1 MSRMTAH
8 ERKKISEPAQ
18 EPGAGSRAPD
28 LAPNVELE
36 NVELEIEIP
45 HSGVNLE
52 GKILRSH
59 YPATDLIDAAT
70 HDLHTPLNVIIGMCH
85 LLERYPEPLSAK
97 QKDAVDR
104 IERNAHAL
112 LKSVNELLTRLRNE
126 KSH

>member
-1 MSRMTAH
+1 MSPMTAQ
-8 ERKKISEPAQ
+8 ECKKISEPGH
-18 EPGAGSRAPD
+18 ESGAGSRASD
-28 LAPNVELE
+28 LAT

-45 HSGVNLE
+45 HNGVNLE

-59 YPATDLIDAAT
+59 HPATNFIDAAT
-70 HDLHTPLNVIIGMCH
+70 HDLHTPLNVIMGMCH

-97 QKDAVDR
+97 QRDAVNR

-112 LKSVNELLTRLRNE
+112 LKSVNELLARLRNK